1 LPGSVIRLQT
11 KKFTEKLPATAT
23 LLILRPEFTTRL
35 KKHTSITAQLP
46 PLFQAPPPLLP
57 PSNESGLIQD
67 LKDFAERLIPS
78 RYHHDDRWGDNNGFC
93 TSGPHL
99 LVHPSSHPSKMAKL
113 FSNLAGSDFD

>member
-1 LPGSVIRLQT
+1 
-11 KKFTEKLPATAT
+11 
-23 LLILRPEFTTRL
+23 L

-78 RYHHDDRWGDNNGFC
+78 RYHHDDRCGDNNGFSHLRA
-93 TSGPHL
+93 TPFGPSIVTPIENGEAFL
-99 LVHPSSHPSKMAKL
+99 GTWQEVILI
-113 FSNLAGSDFD
+113 DFDNRPRTREIILHRIGELE